1 MKSVIQRVKKSNVK
15 VDGNVV
21 GSIDKGL
28 LALVA
33 ISEKD
38 TEKEIKW
45 MVNKIINL
53 RIFSDSD
60 DKMNLSLL
68 DVAGELLVISNLTLY
83 GSTRKGFRPSFSKSA
98 KPDTAIPLYEK
109 FIQLLKEYPVKVETG
124 IFGAMMD
131 VELVNDGPVTLII
144 DTDEEK

>member
-124 IFGAMMD
+124 VFGAMMD
-131 VELVNDGPVTLII
+131 VELINDGPVTLII

>member
-15 VDGNVV
+15 VDDKVV
-21 GSIDKGL
+21 GSIDTGL

-38 TEKEIKW
+38 TEKEINW

-68 DVAGELLVISNLTLY
+68 DVAGELLVISNFTLY

-124 IFGAMMD
+124 VFGAMMD

>member
-15 VDGNVV
+15 VDDKVV
-21 GSIDKGL
+21 GSIDTGL

-45 MVNKIINL
+45 TVNKIINL

-68 DVAGELLVISNLTLY
+68 DVAGELLVISNFTLY

-124 IFGAMMD
+124 VFGAMMD

-144 DTDEEK
+144 DTEEEK